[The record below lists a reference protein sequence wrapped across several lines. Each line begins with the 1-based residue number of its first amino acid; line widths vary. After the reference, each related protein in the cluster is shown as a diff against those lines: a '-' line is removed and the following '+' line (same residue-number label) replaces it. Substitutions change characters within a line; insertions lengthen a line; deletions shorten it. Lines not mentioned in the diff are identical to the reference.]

1 MLQKFLLRVRALP
14 RLALLVLVMATGL
27 GVLPHAAWASHI
39 RAGDIQAK
47 PDTTANPVPRR
58 IFFKMILYTDNTSPV
73 KQPTAT
79 IFFGDGTSSCFDGV
93 PRVGVE
99 RPIPG
104 SPDTSLNIY
113 LFEHTF
119 PSTGSYVVS
128 FIGENR
134 NRGVLNMDRSD
145 DQSFYISTTITLD
158 PAIRNNRSPV
168 LTAPAIDKAG
178 VGQVFLHNPAAFD
191 ADGDSLAFRLRESQ
205 RVATAIQ
212 DVVGAP
218 CVGSGTNRPNNTIVP
233 NFRYPNDP
241 SISGN
246 RPVQVEYDGVPVGR
260 EGADAIFVQD
270 VNTGQITWNAPNT
283 VGLYNVAMVVEE
295 WRRTPLGRRKI
306 GEVIRDIQIIVAGTP
321 NIRPTI
327 TIPEDICVIAG
338 QNVPGAVSAV
348 DGASPSN
355 PQTPISLFAYSGII
369 PPATF
374 RQTASGPPRAE
385 GVFNWQTECKDVAE
399 LPYLVVF
406 KAQDNPPGPI
416 TGTNVPLI
424 DEKTWR
430 ITVIGPA
437 PQSLRA
443 TPVIGSGTDRNR
455 VQLNWNLYQCA
466 NASRIFIYRKLNPSS
481 WSPDDCETRI
491 PASAG
496 YTLVGSVAATETSF
510 LDRNADANGNVRGL
524 DRGQTYCYR
533 IYAEFPLPKGGAS
546 IASQEACATFPG
558 TPARLIKVDVENT
571 GVTNGQIQVC
581 WTQPRQ
587 ANGGTLG
594 GTPSY
599 VLSRGE
605 GLTPTAFTPIATITS
620 LADTCYTDAG
630 INTEALQYTYKLEFV
645 RTFPP
650 SDNQAPIREVAPTAS
665 SVRVSAVPANP
676 EASAITVSW
685 TYNVPWDNTTRPA
698 VIFRRTG
705 NTGPFVRLNTA
716 PTTPT
721 GGIYLDNDPVLRKG
735 QTYCYYVQTDGLY
748 PDVSYLNSLI
758 NRSQVQC
765 MVLMSPPCIPLL
777 TLESTNCDS
786 LAALPE
792 FPRPNERYTNRLS
805 WTLSA
810 LPTGCDTNIA
820 SYLLYYRPT
829 PTGPFT
835 LLATTTQTSYTH
847 RDLEFNGGC
856 YAVQAVA
863 PGGVVSDTSNIAC
876 QDNCVFFRL
885 PNIFT
890 PNGDGQNEVF
900 RPKNHSPVRR
910 IRYQAF
916 NRWGVKVF
924 ENVTTSD
931 DRILIN
937 WDGGGPVGESGNGNS
952 PKVSDGI
959 YYYLAEVE
967 FADFANTKRTYK
979 GWVEVRR

>member
-1 MLQKFLLRVRALP
+1 MLQKFLLRVWALP
-14 RLALLVLVMATGL
+14 RLVLLVLLLAVGL
-27 GVLPHAAWASHI
+27 GALPQAAWASHI
-39 RAGDIQAK
+39 RAGDIQATV
-47 PDTTANPVPRR
+47 DATNPRLVSFR
-58 IFFKMILYTDNTSPV
+58 MVLYTDNCTSCV

-79 IFFGDGTSSCFDGV
+79 IFFGDGTSSCLDGV
-93 PRVGVE
+93 PRVGGE
-99 RPIPG
+99 QPIPG
-104 SPDTSLNIY
+104 NPDTSLNVY
-113 LFEHTF
+113 LFEHEF
-119 PSTGSYVVS
+119 PSSGSFIVS

-145 DQSFYISTTITLD
+145 DQSFYISTTINLD
-158 PAIRNNRSPV
+158 PTLRGNRSPV

-191 ADGDSLAFRLRESQ
+191 ADGDSLAFKLKESQ
-205 RVATAIQ
+205 RVALAIG
-212 DVVGAP
+212 DVVGSP
-218 CVGSGTNRPNNTIVP
+218 CTGTGTNRPLPTIVP

-241 SISGN
+241 SISGSN
-246 RPVQVEYDGVPVGR
+246 RPVQVAYDGRPQGVP
-260 EGADAIFVQD
+260 GAPAIFVQD
-270 VNTGQITWNAPNT
+270 INTGQITWNAPNT
-283 VGLYNVAMVVEE
+283 VGFYNVAMVVEE
-295 WRRTPLGRRKI
+295 YRRTPGGFRKI
-306 GEVIRDIQIIVAGTP
+306 GEVIRDMQIIVAGTP

-338 QNVPGAVSAV
+338 QSVTGQVSAV
-348 DGASPSN
+348 DGSSPSS
-355 PQTPISLFAYSGII
+355 PQTAIDLFAFSGII

-374 RQTASGPPRAE
+374 TQTAKGPPTAR
-385 GVFNWQTECKDVAE
+385 GTFFWQTECSNVAD

-406 KAQDNPPGPI
+406 KAQDTPSPISPTNP
-416 TGTNVPLI
+416 PLI
-424 DEKTWR
+424 DQKTWR

-437 PQSLRA
+437 PQNLTA
-443 TPVIGSGTDRNR
+443 TPIVGAGTDPNR
-455 VQLNWNLYQCA
+455 VQLNWNQYQCA
-466 NASRIFIYRKLNPSS
+466 NASRIFIYRKVNPST
-481 WSPDDCETRI
+481 WEPGDCETRI

-496 YTLVGSVAATETSF
+496 YTLVGNVAATETSF
-510 LDRNADANGNVRGL
+510 LDRNVDANGNVRGL

-533 IYAEFPLPKGGAS
+533 IYAEFPLPAGGAS
-546 IASQEACATFPG
+546 IASQETCATFPG
-558 TPARLIKVDVENT
+558 SPVRLIKVDVENT
-571 GVTNGQIQVC
+571 GTADGRIGVC

-587 ANGGTLG
+587 GTGGGLD

-599 VLSRGE
+599 VLSRAE
-605 GLTPTAFTPIATITS
+605 GLNPTAFTPIATITT
-620 LADTCYTDAG
+620 LADTCYTDTG
-630 INTEALQYTYKLEFV
+630 LNTEALQYTYQLEFV

-650 SDNQAPIREVAPTAS
+650 ADNRAPIREVAQPAS
-665 SVRVSAVPANP
+665 SVRVRAVPANQQ
-676 EASAITVSW
+676 ATAIAVSW

-698 VIFRRTG
+698 RIFRRTG
-705 NTGPFVRLNTA
+705 TTGPLVQLATA
-716 PTTPT
+716 PTTAT
-721 GGIYLDNDPVLRKG
+721 GGTYLDADPALRKD

-748 PDVSYLNSLI
+748 IGIPYLNSLL

-765 MVLMSPPCIPLL
+765 VVLTTPPCIPVLKL
-777 TLESTNCDS
+777 AVTNCDS

-792 FPRPNERYTNRLS
+792 FPRQDERYTNRLS

-810 LPTGCDTNIA
+810 LPPGCDTNIA
-820 SYLLYYRPT
+820 NYLLYYRPT

-835 LLATTTQTSYTH
+835 LLATTTQTSYLHTN
-847 RDLEFNGGC
+847 LEFNGGC

-863 PGGVVSDTSNIAC
+863 PSGAVSDTSNIAC

-937 WDGGGPVGESGNGNS
+937 WDGGGPAGESGNGNAS
-952 PKVSDGI
+952 KVSDGI